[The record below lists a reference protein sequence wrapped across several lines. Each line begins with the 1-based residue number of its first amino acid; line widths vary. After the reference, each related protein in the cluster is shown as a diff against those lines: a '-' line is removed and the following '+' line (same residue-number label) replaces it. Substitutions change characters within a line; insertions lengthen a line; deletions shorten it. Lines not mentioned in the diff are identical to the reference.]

1 MTVRQALANLAASKA
16 LDFPVVNKAAF
27 PAMLRFLP
35 LLLLCALAAG
45 CDNTPVPDAG
55 DDSRIQIQSGL
66 RVMRVTRGDI
76 VDIVPAVGE
85 IQAAA
90 AVEVGAE
97 ISGAIAAVD
106 VDFDEPV
113 EEGQR
118 LALIDPAPFEAAL
131 NQTRAQLVIAQAD
144 RDSAAASLASLRA
157 QLSRANDL
165 ATRGV
170 GTASTRQDLEFE
182 VQAAQA
188 ALARATAGVTLAQA
202 RVEDAEFALSRTE
215 IRAPISGFVL
225 ERRVESGQ
233 VINAAQTAPVLFVIA
248 ANLNEVV
255 IEARVAEND
264 VGRIAPDMDVRFT
277 VDAYPGEY
285 FTGLSGPVRRAPRRA
300 GRFVSY
306 PVMIEATDSEER
318 LLPGMTASV
327 EFVHHDARNVLR
339 APIES
344 LYFKPADYAPNLP
357 EDVVNAAE
365 ARGILSR
372 FDTPEQRRNMLA
384 AIEVGLLIARDR
396 ARVFV
401 LDSAGRPQRREI
413 AVGIED
419 TDFFEVL
426 EGDIEEGDLIVMGLD
441 DGLGP

>member
-1 MTVRQALANLAASKA
+1 MLRLTPLLAA
-16 LDFPVVNKAAF
+16 
-27 PAMLRFLP
+27 
-35 LLLLCALAAG
+35 LLLATA
-45 CDNTPVPDAG
+45 CDGTGTPPPEEG
-55 DDSRIQIQSGL
+55 
-66 RVMRVTRGDI
+66 RVMIRDGMRVMQVTRGDI

-97 ISGAIAAVD
+97 VSGSIAAVD

-131 NQTRAQLVIAQAD
+131 NQSRAQLVIAEAE
-144 RDSAAASLASLRA
+144 RDTASANLASLRA
-157 QLSRANDL
+157 QLARAEEL
-165 ATRGV
+165 AGRGA
-170 GTASTRQDLEFE
+170 GAASTREDLRYQ

-188 ALARATAGVTLAQA
+188 TVARATAGVTLAEA
-202 RVEDAEFALSRTE
+202 RVADAEFDLSRTE
-215 IRAPISGFVL
+215 IRAPIDGFVL
-225 ERRVESGQ
+225 ERRVEAGQ
-233 VINAAQTAPVLFVIA
+233 VINAAQTAPVLFIIA

-264 VGRIAPDMDVRFT
+264 VGRITEDMEVRFT

-285 FTGLSGPVRRAPRRA
+285 FTGRSGPVRRAPRRA

-306 PVMIEATDSEER
+306 PVMIEASDPQER

-339 APIES
+339 APVES
-344 LYFKPADYAPNLP
+344 LYFRPSDYAPELP
-357 EDVVNAAE
+357 EDVVAAAE
-365 ARGILSR
+365 ARGVLSR
-372 FDTPEQRRNMLA
+372 FDSPQQRRTMLA
-384 AIEVGLLIARDR
+384 NIEIGLLIARDR
-396 ARVFV
+396 SRVFV
-401 LDSAGRPQRREI
+401 LDSSGRPQRREI
-413 AVGIED
+413 AIGIED
-419 TDFFEVL
+419 ADFFEIA
-426 EGDIEEGDLIVMGLD
+426 EGDVEEGDLIVMGLD